1 MTMKR
6 NILLTMI
13 LLLAAIG
20 MQAQVLVKHG
30 EQKERIELGT
40 DKLVKMVFDV
50 YDTASNGDNIL
61 FIRQSGDTLT
71 FEIDEIYLLGFAADF
86 TDVEAVEVAGKAAI
100 LYDAAAATVHVV
112 NAEDEDATIHVF
124 NADGRLVKSGKGFVL
139 SVADLTDGLYIV
151 SYNQKLNAKILK
163 K

>member
-1 MTMKR
+1 MKR
-6 NILLTMI
+6 NILLAMI
-13 LLLAAIG
+13 LLLAATA
-20 MQAQVLVKHG
+20 MQSQVLVKHG
-30 EQKERIELGT
+30 EKKERIELGN

-50 YDTASNGDNIL
+50 YNTANNGDNIL

-71 FEIDEIYLLGFAADF
+71 FDIDEIYLLGFAKDF
-86 TDVEAVEVAGKAAI
+86 TNIEEVKESGEASIV
-100 LYDAAAATVHVV
+100 YDATAATVHVV
-112 NAEDEDATIHVF
+112 NAKDEDGTIHIF
-124 NADGRLVKSGKGFVL
+124 NAEGRLVKSGKGLVL